1 MWTELAG
8 VLIAALS
15 ALLLVIAF
23 WHHPRFALVAWLLS
37 LAMVPVWFSVD
48 FVVSVPA
55 HSVIAVLAIASTVS
69 RTRPTVTKYDYY
81 FATFITISF
90 AAVLFGGSSAGLWSE
105 IVLQWAVPFVAA
117 RVLIAAAGVQ
127 FSIDA
132 IATILSVVAIL
143 AIIEFLF
150 QWHPFVNLNSMSL
163 QFEYWH
169 AIQIRD
175 GTDRSEW
182 AFGHSIALGG
192 SLALSIPFIIRS
204 SFSSAIKIAML
215 VCVGAGIV
223 TTASRGALIAAGL
236 TAVICMVYVS
246 KARILRTATL
256 SISLIVGVVATSA
269 LGRLVQ
275 TWTRGGSK
283 EEQWSY
289 DHRDDL
295 YTTYLP
301 AIEWFGKSPIY
312 RTDGSGYYSTD
323 SALLRIGLQFG
334 WIVLLL
340 AVIALASIAFRVIAG
355 RASTPEIALVGQLPL
370 FTTVALITQ
379 YQSMIFIVAGFAVHM
394 ASAREQSLDSALAS
408 AGHSLD
414 PAHTARG
421 PIEKLAKRPHRLHR
435 MASPGRRSLHALP
448 ARGTGVS

>member
-1 MWTELAG
+1 MWTGLAVG
-8 VLIAALS
+8 LIAAVS
-15 ALLLVIAF
+15 ALLLLIAF
-23 WHHPRFALVAWLLS
+23 WRHPRLALVAWLLS

-48 FVVSVPA
+48 FFVSVPA
-55 HSVIAVLAIASTVS
+55 HSVVAVLAIASTVS
-69 RTRPTVTKYDYY
+69 RTKPIVTKYDVY
-81 FATFITISF
+81 FATFIMISF
-90 AAVLFGGSSAGLWSE
+90 TAVLFGGSSAGLWSE

-117 RVLIAAAGVQ
+117 RVLIAAVGVQ
-127 FSIDA
+127 FGIDV
-132 IATILSVVAIL
+132 IATILSLVAML
-143 AIIEFLF
+143 AVIEFLL
-150 QWHPFVNLNSMSL
+150 QWHPFVNLNSMST

-169 AIQIRD
+169 AIQVRD

-192 SLALSIPFIIRS
+192 SLALSIPFIVRS
-204 SFSSAIKIAML
+204 SYSSATKIAL
-215 VCVGAGIV
+215 LLCVGAGIV
-223 TTASRGALIAAGL
+223 TTASRGAFIAAGL

-246 KARILRTATL
+246 KARVLRTATL
-256 SISLIVGVVATSA
+256 SIALILGVVATST
-269 LGRLVQ
+269 LGRFVH

-334 WIVLLL
+334 WAVLVL
-340 AVIALASIAFRVIAG
+340 AIIALAFSSFRVIAG

-379 YQSMIFIVAGFAVHM
+379 YQSLIFIVAGFAVYM
-394 ASAREQSLDSALAS
+394 ASAREQSPDLASTS
-408 AGHSLD
+408 AGHSIE
-414 PAHTARG
+414 PAYTAQG
-421 PIEKLAKRPHRLHR
+421 PIEKLVRPYRLGR
-435 MASPGRRSLHALP
+435 VVSPGRR
-448 ARGTGVS
+448 